1 MNDTPSICNNKAVT
15 ILVVDDDSRVNFIIS
30 EFLETFH
37 YNVISCICG
46 YDALKVIEER
56 AIDLVLLDIVMPDID
71 GFSVAKKMK
80 AFFGKDNF
88 VPIILVTGL
97 TDMDE
102 KIAGLEY
109 ADDIVSKPCSHKEL
123 LARIKVMLRIRSLQ
137 RELVTSRKQYHF
149 LYENVPSMYVSIDD
163 KRMITNCNERFRV
176 KNGVLKQEIIG
187 GNIKDFF
194 LKEDRNALDKFIES
208 IRLRLSVKNDPVLVL
223 TPVNSSLPH
232 IFVSLSGVYM
242 GDETGLGYSVE
253 IVMQDVTNNIKIQQ
267 EQRDA
272 RKQLYLSARLASIGT
287 LAAGVAHELNNPL
300 TAILGFSSA
309 LLNRTGD
316 NADIDKDE
324 LKQYLSII
332 NSQTLRCSDIIENLS
347 KFACEAE
354 TKIENFRI
362 CDSVNNVIRFIGSKV
377 NKKNIKIAVNVPE
390 NIIAVADSRKFE
402 QTLIYI
408 LTNSIEFCNEG
419 SLVTIAA
426 ESASNMVKL
435 SVEDNGPGIAS
446 DIVPK
451 VFDPF
456 FTTKNV
462 GEGAGLGLA
471 ICHHM
476 MEECNGNID
485 IESEKGR
492 GTKVTLELPAG

>member
-1 MNDTPSICNNKAVT
+1 
-15 ILVVDDDSRVNFIIS
+15 VNFIIS

-37 YNVISCICG
+37 YNVISCNCG

-109 ADDIVSKPCSHKEL
+109 ADDIISKPCSHKEL

-137 RELVTSRKQYHF
+137 RELVASRKQYHF

-163 KRMITNCNERFRV
+163 KRIITNCNEQFRM

-187 GNIKDFF
+187 GNIEDFF
-194 LKEDRNALDKFIES
+194 LKEDRNALDNFIES

-223 TPVNSSLPH
+223 TPLNSSLPH
-232 IFVSLSGVYM
+232 IFVSLGGVYM
-242 GDETGLGYSVE
+242 GDEHGLGYSVE

-300 TAILGFSSA
+300 TAILGFSNA

-316 NADIDKDE
+316 NADIDKAE
-324 LKQYLSII
+324 LNQYLSII
-332 NSQTLRCSDIIENLS
+332 NFQTLRCRDIIENLS

-354 TKIENFRI
+354 TKIEKFRVG
-362 CDSVNNVIRFIGSKV
+362 DSVDNVIKFLGSKV
-377 NKKNIKIAVNVPE
+377 NKKNIKIAVNIPE

-419 SLVTIAA
+419 SIVTIAA

-435 SVEDNGPGIAS
+435 LVEDNGPGIS
-446 DIVPK
+446 PDIVSK

-485 IESEKGR
+485 IESEKGC